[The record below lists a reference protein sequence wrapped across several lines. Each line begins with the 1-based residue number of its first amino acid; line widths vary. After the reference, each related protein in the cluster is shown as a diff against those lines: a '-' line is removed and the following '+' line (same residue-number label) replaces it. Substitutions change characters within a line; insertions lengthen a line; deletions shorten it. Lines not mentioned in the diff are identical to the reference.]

1 MTTYKQY
8 IPDVWNNDIFNKN
21 VTVYQKLKT
30 DIGKVADGTDF
41 APAVSLDIQ
50 TQEIRNITTN
60 EADATSAVNVEF
72 LTEKVE
78 EINVE
83 IDDKVSSARKISVFK
98 NASSVVVNET
108 APSVTTDLG
117 VVLKDSRITTHDEAN
132 ASFIEF
138 AEAGLYRIDFSADV
152 NGDYTSGFIEFVHET
167 EDGVETTFRY
177 LNLAESA
184 IDCDTLTFNQLD
196 KLKVKATVDENGKEY
211 NIKFKL
217 IIERLA

>member
-1 MTTYKQY
+1 M
-8 IPDVWNNDIFNKN
+8 
-21 VTVYQKLKT
+21 
-30 DIGKVADGTDF
+30 
-41 APAVSLDIQ
+41 
-50 TQEIRNITTN
+50 
-60 EADATSAVNVEF
+60 
-72 LTEKVE
+72 
-78 EINVE
+78 
-83 IDDKVSSARKISVFK
+83 FK
-98 NASSVVVNET
+98 NASNAVINET
-108 APSVTTDLG
+108 APSVVTDLG

-184 IDCDTLTFNQLD
+184 IDSDTLTFNQLD
-196 KLKVKATVDENGKEY
+196 KLKVKATVDETGKEY

-217 IIERLA
+217 TVA

>member
-8 IPDVWNNDIFNKN
+8 IPDVWNSDIFNKN

-78 EINVE
+78 EINLD
-83 IDDKVSSARKISVFK
+83 IDDKSKFSKK
-98 NASSVVVNET
+98 NQCV
-108 APSVTTDLG
+108 
-117 VVLKDSRITTHDEAN
+117 
-132 ASFIEF
+132 
-138 AEAGLYRIDFSADV
+138 
-152 NGDYTSGFIEFVHET
+152 
-167 EDGVETTFRY
+167 
-177 LNLAESA
+177 
-184 IDCDTLTFNQLD
+184 
-196 KLKVKATVDENGKEY
+196 
-211 NIKFKL
+211 
-217 IIERLA
+217 

>member
-8 IPDVWNNDIFNKN
+8 IPDVWNSDIFNKN

-50 TQEIRNITTN
+50 TQEITNITTN
-60 EADATSAVNVEF
+60 EYDATSAVNVEF

-78 EINVE
+78 EVNVQ
-83 IDDKVSSARKISVFK
+83 IDDKISSARKISVFK
-98 NASSVVVNET
+98 NASNVVVNET
-108 APSVTTDLG
+108 SPSVVTDLG
-117 VVLKDSRITTHDEAN
+117 VVLKDSRITNHDEAN
-132 ASFIEF
+132 AGFIEF
-138 AEAGLYRIDFSADV
+138 VEAGLYKIDFSADV

-184 IDCDTLTFNQLD
+184 IDSDTLTFNQLD
-196 KLKVKATVDENGKEY
+196 KLKIKATVDETGKEY
-211 NIKFKL
+211 NIKYKL
-217 IIERLA
+217 IVEKLA